1 MFTMDHKTDA
11 ELVAKVREGDKEAF
25 GKLVERYQQMVERIA
40 RKMIADEWIAHELAQ
55 ESILQAYLSLHHLRD
70 ASRFKSWLYGITL
83 NMCRGH
89 LHDRQREILSLET
102 ILGGLHNDTVI
113 SLDDSVDP
121 QTVAEEHDLHRLV
134 LQAIDDL
141 SSKDKEA
148 TLLFYYEQ
156 LTLQE
161 IAALLDVPV
170 GTIKGRLHRARK
182 QLQVRL
188 PSEYIP
194 ERRKRQGGRMSMRKV
209 TIDAVREHPDTR
221 QSFVVLKDEYDKRLV
236 IWIGKAEALTI
247 AAGLTEVSPPRPMT
261 AHLMA
266 SLFDVTGIQL
276 KEVRIEA
283 CKDDIFY
290 AVISISNENGE
301 HDLDAR
307 PSDALALAV
316 LMKRPMYVAEDIME
330 RIEKAAPQSQ
340 VELLTEFRDIDR
352 DVVLNE
358 HKEQKENLLQILA
371 SLTRSNLE
379 SELQRDKEKREQTKQ
394 EFIASWKEERKQNQQ
409 ET

>member
-1 MFTMDHKTDA
+1 MDHLTDA
-11 ELVAKVREGDKEAF
+11 ELVARVREGDKEAF
-25 GKLVERYQQMVERIA
+25 GYLVERYQQMVERIA
-40 RKMIADEWIAHELAQ
+40 RKMIADGWIAHELAQ
-55 ESILQAYLSLHHLRD
+55 ESILQAYLSLKHLRD

-83 NMCRGH
+83 NICRSH
-89 LHDRQREILSLET
+89 LQDQQRDILSLET
-102 ILGGLHNDTVI
+102 IIGGLRNDTVI
-113 SLDDSVDP
+113 SLDDTVDP
-121 QTVAEEHDLHRLV
+121 QAVAEEHDLHRLV

-141 SSKDKEA
+141 SPKDKEA

-161 IAALLDVPV
+161 IAALLDVSV

-182 QLQVRL
+182 QLQERL
-188 PSEYIP
+188 STEYAP
-194 ERRKRQGGRMSMRKV
+194 GRSKRQRRLSMRQV

-221 QSFVVLKDEYDKRLV
+221 QSFVVLKDEHDTRLV

-266 SLFDVTGIQL
+266 SLFDVTGIKL

-290 AVISISNENGE
+290 AVITIAHGNEE

-316 LMKRPMYVAEDIME
+316 LMKRPMYVADTLME
-330 RIEKAAPQSQ
+330 RFEPAIPCEK
-340 VELLTEFRDIDR
+340 VGHFTEFREINR

-358 HKEQKENLLQILA
+358 HREQRENLLQFFA

-379 SELQRDKEKREQTKQ
+379 SELKRDKEEREKTKQ
-394 EFIASWKEERKQNQQ
+394 ELIASWKEEREQNQH

>member
-1 MFTMDHKTDA
+1 MDHLTDA
-11 ELVAKVREGDKEAF
+11 ELVARVREGDKDAF
-25 GKLVERYQQMVERIA
+25 GYLVERYQQMVERIA
-40 RKMIADEWIAHELAQ
+40 RKMIADDWIAHELAQ

-83 NMCRGH
+83 NICRSH
-89 LHDRQREILSLET
+89 LHDQRRDILSLET
-102 ILGGLHNDTVI
+102 ILGGLRNDI
-113 SLDDSVDP
+113 ANSLDDTVDP
-121 QTVAEEHDLHRLV
+121 QAIAEEHDLHSLV

-182 QLQVRL
+182 QLQERL
-188 PSEYIP
+188 STEYAP
-194 ERRKRQGGRMSMRKV
+194 GRSKRQRRMRMRQV

-221 QSFVVLKDEYDKRLV
+221 QSFVILKDEHDTRLV

-266 SLFDVTGIQL
+266 SLFDVTGIKL

-290 AVISISNENGE
+290 AVITIAHGNGE

-316 LMKRPMYVAEDIME
+316 LMERPMYVADTLME
-330 RIEKAAPQSQ
+330 RFEPAISCEE
-340 VELLTEFRDIDR
+340 VGHFTEFREINR

-358 HKEQKENLLQILA
+358 HREQRENLLQFFA

-379 SELQRDKEKREQTKQ
+379 SELQRDKEEREKTKQ
-394 EFIASWKEERKQNQQ
+394 EKIASWKEEREQNQE
-409 ET
+409 ETRW

>member
-1 MFTMDHKTDA
+1 MFTMDHITDA

-25 GKLVERYQQMVERIA
+25 GQLVERYQQMVERIA
-40 RKMIADEWIAHELAQ
+40 RKMIVDEWIAHELAQ

-83 NMCRGH
+83 NMCRSH

>member
-1 MFTMDHKTDA
+1 MDHITDA

-25 GKLVERYQQMVERIA
+25 GQLVERYQQMVERIA

-55 ESILQAYLSLHHLRD
+55 ESILQAYLSLKHLRD

-83 NMCRGH
+83 NLCRSH
-89 LHDRQREILSLET
+89 LHDQRRDILSLET

-113 SLDDSVDP
+113 SLDDTVDP

-161 IAALLDVPV
+161 IAALLDVSV
-170 GTIKGRLHRARK
+170 GTVKGRLHRARK
-182 QLQVRL
+182 QLQEQL
-188 PSEYIP
+188 SSEYAP
-194 ERRKRQGGRMSMRKV
+194 GRSKRQRRMSMRQV
-209 TIDAVREHPDTR
+209 TIDAVRENPDTR
-221 QSFVVLKDEYDKRLV
+221 QSFVVLKDEHDTRLV

-247 AAGLTEVSPPRPMT
+247 AAGLAEVSPPRPMT

-266 SLFDVTGIQL
+266 SLFEVTGIQL
-276 KEVRIEA
+276 KGVCIEA

-290 AVISISNENGE
+290 AVITIANGNGE

-316 LMKRPMYVAEDIME
+316 LMKRPMYVADTLME
-330 RIEKAAPQSQ
+330 RFEPAISFERIGHLS
-340 VELLTEFRDIDR
+340 EFREINR
-352 DVVLNE
+352 EVVLNE
-358 HKEQKENLLQILA
+358 HAEQRENLLQLIA
-371 SLTRSNLE
+371 SMTRSNLE
-379 SELQRDKEKREQTKQ
+379 SELQRDKEEREKTKQ
-394 EFIASWKEERKQNQQ
+394 EKITSWKEEREQNQE

>member
-1 MFTMDHKTDA
+1 MDHKTDA
-11 ELVAKVREGDKEAF
+11 ELVAGVREGDKEAF
-25 GKLVERYQQMVERIA
+25 GYLVERYQQMVERIA
-40 RKMIADEWIAHELAQ
+40 RKMIADDWIAHELAQ
-55 ESILQAYLSLHHLRD
+55 ESILQAYLSLKHLRD

-83 NMCRGH
+83 NICRSH
-89 LHDRQREILSLET
+89 LQDQRRDILSLEA
-102 ILGGLHNDTVI
+102 IIGGLRNDTVI
-113 SLDDSVDP
+113 SLDDTVDP
-121 QTVAEEHDLHRLV
+121 QAVAEEHDLHRFV

-141 SSKDKEA
+141 SPKDKEA

-161 IAALLDVPV
+161 IAALLDVSV

-182 QLQVRL
+182 QLQERL
-188 PSEYIP
+188 STEYVP
-194 ERRKRQGGRMSMRKV
+194 GRSKRQRRMRMRQV

-221 QSFVVLKDEYDKRLV
+221 QSFVVLKDEHDTRLV

-266 SLFDVTGIQL
+266 SLFDVTGIKL

-290 AVISISNENGE
+290 AVITISHGNEE
-301 HDLDAR
+301 HNLDAR

-316 LMKRPMYVAEDIME
+316 LMKRPIYVADTLME
-330 RIEKAAPQSQ
+330 RFEPAIPCEE
-340 VELLTEFRDIDR
+340 VGHFTEFREINR

-358 HKEQKENLLQILA
+358 HREQRENLLQFFA
-371 SLTRSNLE
+371 SLTRNNLE
-379 SELQRDKEKREQTKQ
+379 SELHRDKEEREKTKQELIASWKEKREQ
-394 EFIASWKEERKQNQQ
+394 NQQ

>member
-1 MFTMDHKTDA
+1 MDHKTDA

-55 ESILQAYLSLHHLRD
+55 ESILQAYLSLKHLRD

-83 NMCRGH
+83 NICRSH
-89 LHDRQREILSLET
+89 LQDQKMNILSLET
-102 ILGGLHNDTVI
+102 IIGGLHNDTII
-113 SLDDSVDP
+113 SLDDTVDP

-134 LQAIDDL
+134 LQAVDDL

-161 IAALLDVPV
+161 ISALLGVSV

-182 QLQVRL
+182 QLQERLSTENAPVR
-188 PSEYIP
+188 S
-194 ERRKRQGGRMSMRKV
+194 KRQRKISMRQV

-221 QSFVVLKDEYDKRLV
+221 QSFVVLKDEHDTRLV
-236 IWIGKAEALTI
+236 ICIGKAEALTI

-290 AVISISNENGE
+290 AVITISNENGE

-307 PSDALALAV
+307 PSDALSLAV

-340 VELLTEFRDIDR
+340 VELLTEFREIDR

-358 HKEQKENLLQILA
+358 HKEQKEHLLQFLA

-394 EFIASWKEERKQNQQ
+394 ELIASWKEERKQNQQ

>member
-1 MFTMDHKTDA
+1 MDHITDA

-25 GKLVERYQQMVERIA
+25 GQLVERYQQMVERIA

-55 ESILQAYLSLHHLRD
+55 ESILQAYLSLKHLRD

-83 NMCRGH
+83 NMCRSH
-89 LHDRQREILSLET
+89 LHDRQRDILSLET
-102 ILGGLHNDTVI
+102 IIGGLHNDTVI
-113 SLDDSVDP
+113 GFDDTVDP
-121 QTVAEEHDLHRLV
+121 QTVAEAHDLHRLV

-161 IAALLDVPV
+161 IAAFLGVSV

-182 QLQVRL
+182 QLQIRL
-188 PSEYIP
+188 PSEYVP
-194 ERRKRQGGRMSMRKV
+194 ERRKRQGGRMSMRQV

-247 AAGLTEVSPPRPMT
+247 AAGLTGVSPPRPMT

-358 HKEQKENLLQILA
+358 HKEQKDNLIQLIA

-379 SELQRDKEKREQTKQ
+379 SDLQRDKEKREQTKQ
-394 EFIASWKEERKQNQQ
+394 ELIASWKEERKQNQQ
-409 ET
+409 EM

>member
-1 MFTMDHKTDA
+1 MDQKTDA

-25 GKLVERYQQMVERIA
+25 GQLVERYQYMVERIA
-40 RKMIADEWIAHELAQ
+40 GKMITNEWIAHELAQ
-55 ESILQAYLSLHHLRD
+55 EAILQAYLSLGHLRD

-83 NMCRGH
+83 NICRSY
-89 LHDRQREILSLET
+89 LHDQQMDILSLET
-102 ILGGLHNDTVI
+102 IMGGVRSGIVI
-113 SLDDSVDP
+113 SLDDIADP

-134 LQAIDDL
+134 LQAIDGL

-161 IAALLDVPV
+161 IAALLGVSM

-188 PSEYIP
+188 SSEYIP
-194 ERRKRQGGRMSMRKV
+194 EQRKKNRKMSMRQV

-221 QSFVVLKDEYDKRLV
+221 QSFVILKDEHDTRLV

-266 SLFDVTGIQL
+266 SLFEVTGIQL
-276 KEVRIEA
+276 KEARIEA
-283 CKDDIFY
+283 CKDDIYY
-290 AVISISNENGE
+290 AVITISGGSGE

-316 LMKRPMYVAEDIME
+316 LMKRPTYVAEDIME
-330 RIEKAAPQSQ
+330 SIEKAAPQSQ
-340 VELLTEFRDIDR
+340 MELLTEFREIDR

-358 HKEQKENLLQILA
+358 HKEQKENLLQFFA

-379 SELQRDKEKREQTKQ
+379 SELQRDKEKREKTKQ
-394 EFIASWKEERKQNQQ
+394 ESIASWKEERKQNQQ

>member
-40 RKMIADEWIAHELAQ
+40 RKMIADEWVAHELAQ
-55 ESILQAYLSLHHLRD
+55 ESILQAYLSLRHLRD

>member
-1 MFTMDHKTDA
+1 MDHVTDA
-11 ELVAKVREGDKEAF
+11 ELVAKVREGDREAF
-25 GKLVERYQQMVERIA
+25 GQLVERYQQMVERIA
-40 RKMIADEWIAHELAQ
+40 RKMIADDWIAHELAQ
-55 ESILQAYLSLHHLRD
+55 EAILQAYLSLKHLRD

-83 NMCRGH
+83 NICRSH
-89 LHDRQREILSLET
+89 LHDQQRDILSLET
-102 ILGGLHNDTVI
+102 ILGGLHNDTVL
-113 SLDDSVDP
+113 SLDDTVDP

-182 QLQVRL
+182 QLHERL
-188 PSEYIP
+188 STEYAP
-194 ERRKRQGGRMSMRKV
+194 GRSKRQRKMNMRQV
-209 TIDAVREHPDTR
+209 TIDAVRENPDTR
-221 QSFVVLKDEYDKRLV
+221 QSFVVLKDEHDTRLV

-247 AAGLTEVSPPRPMT
+247 AAGLAEVSPPRPIT

-290 AVISISNENGE
+290 AVITISNGNGE

-316 LMKRPMYVAEDIME
+316 LMKRPMYVADTLME
-330 RIEKAAPQSQ
+330 HFEQAIPYEHIGH
-340 VELLTEFRDIDR
+340 LTQFREVDR

-358 HKEQKENLLQILA
+358 HREQRENILQFFA
-371 SLTRSNLE
+371 SLTCCNLE
-379 SELQRDKEKREQTKQ
+379 SELQRDKEKREKTKQ
-394 EFIASWKEERKQNQQ
+394 ELTASWKEEREQNTQ
-409 ET
+409 EET